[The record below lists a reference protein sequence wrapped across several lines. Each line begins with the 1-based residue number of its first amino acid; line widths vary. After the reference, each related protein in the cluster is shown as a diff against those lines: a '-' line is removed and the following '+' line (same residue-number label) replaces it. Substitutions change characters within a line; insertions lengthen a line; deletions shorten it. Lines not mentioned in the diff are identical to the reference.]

1 MKSNTGKQ
9 RFLRDAIEYI
19 KNNGPS
25 TAGVL
30 HEELRYTKKG
40 KLLRDSP
47 SRRQAQQLLARSNL
61 FTSRDVMVT
70 RVDVSLNT
78 PYMVKE
84 YSLVGD
90 E

>member
-1 MKSNTGKQ
+1 MKANTGKQ

-19 KNNGPS
+19 KSNGPS

-30 HEELRYTKKG
+30 HEQLRYTKTG

-47 SRRQAQQLLARSNL
+47 SRRQAQQLLARCSL
-61 FTSRDVMVT
+61 FSSRDVLVT
-70 RVDVSLNT
+70 RVDVALNS

-84 YSLVGD
+84 YFLRGD